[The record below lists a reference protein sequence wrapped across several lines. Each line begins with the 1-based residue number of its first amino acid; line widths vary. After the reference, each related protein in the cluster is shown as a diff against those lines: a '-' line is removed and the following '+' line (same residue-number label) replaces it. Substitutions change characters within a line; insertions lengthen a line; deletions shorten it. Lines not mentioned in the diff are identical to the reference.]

1 MEENKTLSAATLS
14 QKVKEIVK
22 NPQFYGFFIS
32 LVVIALIS
40 FFYFYPDV
48 VQGNELRQYDM
59 QQGAANGQEVKEFY
73 EETGERS
80 MWTNSLFSGMPT
92 FQISPYY
99 ESNSLFHWLN
109 KVLGGCLP
117 YPANLLFMMM
127 AGFLVLMYAF
137 RVRWYFA
144 LLGSIAWGFS
154 TYFIILI
161 GAGHIWKFTTLAF
174 IPPTIGG
181 FVL

>member
-32 LVVIALIS
+32 LVVISLIS

-73 EETGERS
+73 E
-80 MWTNSLFSGMPT
+80 
-92 FQISPYY
+92 
-99 ESNSLFHWLN
+99 
-109 KVLGGCLP
+109 
-117 YPANLLFMMM
+117 
-127 AGFLVLMYAF
+127 
-137 RVRWYFA
+137 
-144 LLGSIAWGFS
+144 
-154 TYFIILI
+154 
-161 GAGHIWKFTTLAF
+161 
-174 IPPTIGG
+174 
-181 FVL
+181 